1 MKDYIIVGAGI
12 AGISFAETAFLNN
25 KSFVVFNDTSQ
36 QSTRVAAGLYNP
48 VILKRMSLPLNAA
61 EHMEYIRPF
70 YKRIEE
76 RLNIKFDHQLPVLR
90 KFASVEEQ
98 NNWFEA
104 MDKPAFIPFLST
116 KIVRNKYDSLDAP
129 FGFGE
134 VLGTGYVDTVTFLK
148 AYHEYLAEKGNLIND
163 SFIHEDLVVNK
174 NSVAYKGTEARHIL
188 FAEGFGLHQNHFFK
202 HLPLGGTKG
211 ELLLIKAPA
220 LKLDAA
226 VNSGIF
232 ILPMGD
238 DLYKVGATYEWDD
251 KTSVP
256 TDAAKQEL
264 ITKLEEIIS
273 CKYEIIDHFAGIRPT
288 VKDRKALIGTHPDY
302 NNVHLLNG
310 LGTRGI
316 MLGPPMANALFESIE
331 NGSAIDKAVDL
342 RRFIR

>member
-1 MKDYIIVGAGI
+1 
-12 AGISFAETAFLNN
+12 
-25 KSFVVFNDTSQ
+25 
-36 QSTRVAAGLYNP
+36 
-48 VILKRMSLPLNAA
+48 
-61 EHMEYIRPF
+61 
-70 YKRIEE
+70 
-76 RLNIKFDHQLPVLR
+76 
-90 KFASVEEQ
+90 
-98 NNWFEA
+98 

-163 SFIHEDLVVNK
+163 SFIHEDLVVNQ